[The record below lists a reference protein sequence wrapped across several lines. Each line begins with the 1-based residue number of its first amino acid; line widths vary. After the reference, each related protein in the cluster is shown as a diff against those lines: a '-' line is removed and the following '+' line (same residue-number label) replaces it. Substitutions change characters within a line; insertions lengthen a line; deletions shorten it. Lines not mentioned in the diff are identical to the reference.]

1 MCRTNNK
8 QTVRIAQ
15 SFIKRVNHV
24 LKMPQMW
31 YVIVQKAHHF
41 NSGMPA
47 LSKNNIARYI
57 HNFGGIEWD

>member
-15 SFIKRVNHV
+15 SFINRVNHV

-47 LSKNNIARYI
+47 LSKNNIAR
-57 HNFGGIEWD
+57 